1 MTLLHPALL
10 ALSEMIWYVY
20 CSPIVMGGYVQPDC
34 RHTFERRNSD
44 KQHKLTYASPIV
56 PLASDHHGP
65 GKTSNTLV
73 RSIERLVLT
82 IAQSDSPYSGGVFFL
97 SIHFPTDYPFKPPKV
112 NFTTRIYHPNIN
124 SNGSICLDILRD
136 QWSPA
141 LTISKG
147 VYLLLLQPQSAL
159 V

>member
-1 MTLLHPALL
+1 MGP
-10 ALSEMIWYVY
+10 V
-20 CSPIVMGGYVQPDC
+20 CSPTAHLD
-34 RHTFERRNSD
+34 TA
-44 KQHKLTYASPIV
+44 LT
-56 PLASDHHGP
+56 LQ
-65 GKTSNTLV
+65 T
-73 RSIERLVLT
+73 
-82 IAQSDSPYSGGVFFL
+82 DSPYSGGVFFL

-147 VYLLLLQPQSAL
+147 SLLLFYRCHI
-159 V
+159 

>member
-1 MTLLHPALL
+1 MIEYKWLTL
-10 ALSEMIWYVY
+10 V
-20 CSPIVMGGYVQPDC
+20 
-34 RHTFERRNSD
+34 T
-44 KQHKLTYASPIV
+44 V
-56 PLASDHHGP
+56 PLASDHHGSC
-65 GKTSNTLV
+65 KSATATAHLDK
-73 RSIERLVLT
+73 RLT
-82 IAQSDSPYSGGVFFL
+82 RAKGDSPFQGGVFFL

-147 VYLLLLQPQSAL
+147 LLLLFL
-159 V
+159 I